1 MKKLEAREICLSYSS
16 ERTGGTI
23 EALRDVSFSLDPGE
37 FVSVVG
43 PSGCGKSTLLS
54 IIDGLLP
61 ATSGDVLVDG
71 KVVSAPGRD
80 RAMVFQEASLLPWRS
95 VLHNITFSLECH
107 HVNGREAKER
117 AVDLIRLV
125 GLDGFADAYPYEL
138 SGGMQQRVNL
148 ARALAVAP
156 ELLLMDEPF
165 AALDAQTR
173 EVMQS
178 ELLRV
183 WETTHKTVL
192 FVTHQI
198 DEAIYLS
205 DRVIVLSS
213 RPGRI
218 AEIVTPGLPR
228 PRTIGMKH
236 LPEFHALIE
245 KIWGLVQTKAPAAN
259 PAEDAQGSRHSAGR

>member
-1 MKKLEAREICLSYSS
+1 MKKLEARSLCLSYAS
-16 ERTGGTI
+16 ERTGGQV
-23 EALRDVSFSLDPGE
+23 EALKDISFSLEPGE

-43 PSGCGKSTLLS
+43 PSGCGKSTLLG

-61 ATSGDVLVDG
+61 ATSGDIFVDG
-71 KVVSAPGRD
+71 KRVSEPGRD

-95 VLHNITFSLECH
+95 VLQNITFGLECH
-107 HVNGREAKER
+107 HVSWQESKGRAM
-117 AVDLIRLV
+117 DLIRLV
-125 GLDGFADAYPYEL
+125 GLEGFADAYPYEL

-173 EVMQS
+173 EIMQA
-178 ELLRV
+178 ELLRI
-183 WETTHKTVL
+183 WESTHKTVL

-228 PRTIGMKH
+228 PRSLAMKH
-236 LPEFHALIE
+236 LPEFHALVE
-245 KIWGLVQTKAPAAN
+245 KIWALVQTNSGTGAQPGQAPREN
-259 PAEDAQGSRHSAGR
+259 

>member
-1 MKKLEAREICLSYSS
+1 MKKLEARNLCLSYTS
-16 ERTGGTI
+16 ERTGGQV
-23 EALRDVSFSLDPGE
+23 EALRDLSFSLAPGE

-61 ATSGDVLVDG
+61 ATSGDIFVDG
-71 KVVSAPGRD
+71 KRVSEPGRD

-95 VLHNITFSLECH
+95 VLQNITFGLECH
-107 HVNGREAKER
+107 HVRGQEAKER
-117 AVDLIRLV
+117 AMDLIRLV
-125 GLDGFADAYPYEL
+125 GLEGFADAYPYEL

-173 EVMQS
+173 EVMQA

-183 WETTHKTVL
+183 WESAHKTVL

-213 RPGRI
+213 RPGQI
-218 AEIVTPGLPR
+218 AEIVTPTLPR
-228 PRTIGMKH
+228 PRSLPMKH
-236 LPEFHALIE
+236 LPEFHALVE
-245 KIWGLVQTKAPAAN
+245 KVWALVQNNSGPRPKHQRAVDFEVAL
-259 PAEDAQGSRHSAGR
+259 S